1 MRKITY
7 DGARRTVL
15 EFVQRIEKGNVFTV
29 DGAESEK
36 YIESMLTLGLVR
48 SIAAPHGTTYEITE
62 SGYRFLEEF
71 HELETVLSGIDNQ
84 RKKSVTSELPLV
96 TVIVPVY
103 NEEQTI
109 GDLLSRLVRLEG
121 IRKEIIIVDDG
132 STDSTP
138 RILGILELAH
148 SIMRIA
154 GKVGELKPELT
165 RYNEFPS
172 IKIVRHERNRGKG
185 AALRT
190 GLAYGGGN
198 VLVVQDAD
206 LEYLPENIGMI
217 IRPIVAGEADVV
229 FGSRFLGSCVGMS
242 TSHRVGNWI
251 LSGMTTL
258 LFFRR
263 VTDVMTGH
271 KAFSRYALRDLV
283 WDEDGF
289 AAEIGIAVAV
299 LADKELRLTEVPISY
314 EYRHKGRSKI
324 RFSDGLACLLRL
336 MKLGI
341 RAGKKTAGGGMSR
354 PGEGDTR

>member
-1 MRKITY
+1 
-7 DGARRTVL
+7 VL
-15 EFVQRIEKGNVFTV
+15 EFLQRIEKGNVFTI

-48 SIAAPHGTTYEITE
+48 SIAAPHGRTYEITE
-62 SGYRFLEEF
+62 SGCRFLEEF
-71 HELETVLSGIDNQ
+71 HELETVVPSGIDSLP
-84 RKKSVTSELPLV
+84 KKSVSSEFPLV

-103 NEEQTI
+103 NEEETI

-138 RILGILELAH
+138 RILGILELAD

-172 IKIVRHERNRGKG
+172 IKIVRHEGNRGKG

-190 GLAYGGGN
+190 GLVCGN
-198 VLVVQDAD
+198 GEILVVQDAD
-206 LEYLPENIGMI
+206 LEYLPEDIGMI
-217 IRPIVAGEADVV
+217 VHPIVAGEADVV
-229 FGSRFLGSCVGMS
+229 FGSRFLGSCVGM
-242 TSHRVGNWI
+242 TISHRVGNWI
-251 LSGMTTL
+251 LSKMTTL
-258 LFFRR
+258 LFSRP

-271 KAFSRYALRDLV
+271 KAFSRRALHDLA

-289 AAEIGIAVAV
+289 AAEIGIAAAV
-299 LADKELRLTEVPISY
+299 LSNKELRLTEVPISY
-314 EYRHKGRSKI
+314 VYRLKGSSKI
-324 RFSDGLACLLRL
+324 RLRDGLACLLRL
-336 MKLGI
+336 MKLRI
-341 RAGKKTAGGGMSR
+341 RAPKRELKEDALAEASR
-354 PGEGDTR
+354 AR